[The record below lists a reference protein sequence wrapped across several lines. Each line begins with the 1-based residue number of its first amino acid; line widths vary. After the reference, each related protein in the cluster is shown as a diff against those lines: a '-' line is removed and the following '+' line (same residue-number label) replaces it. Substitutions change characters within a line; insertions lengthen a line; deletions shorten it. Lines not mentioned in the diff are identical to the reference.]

1 MKSCFDQFGHGFDH
15 FLKRFRSGI
24 DQKWSPVLVSLNTDL
39 IAFWKGLGVVST
51 RNEFLFWLV
60 WTRIWSL
67 SEINLS
73 NNITHTNRF
82 RVISIKSDTVLENY
96 HVTEA
101 FCVVENYK
109 NRDFPEPSWLHNQ
122 RFIFV
127 GTFTNTQI
135 SDFSEKATRLV
146 LTSLTILNWFS
157 FFTQNCGFALRQNGS
172 DIFFT
177 KEKCF

>member
-1 MKSCFDQFGHGFDH
+1 MNSCFGQFGHWLDRFM
-15 FLKRFRSGI
+15 KRFRSGI
-24 DQKWSPVLVSLNTDL
+24 DQKWNPV
-39 IAFWKGLGVVST
+39 F
-51 RNEFLFWLV
+51 F
-60 WTRIWSL
+60 WSL
-67 SEINLS
+67 SEVSLS

-96 HVTEA
+96 QVTDA
-101 FCVVENYK
+101 FYVVENYK

-135 SDFSEKATRLV
+135 SDFSKKATRLV